1 MRPKTECLAACACAR
16 GPAVLVG
23 AAGVDMAAKAWGG
36 AGARCLR
43 AGPLAAAL
51 PRRLAGSA
59 AGAACLLALLYRGF
73 RLIGLVNLRAF
84 VVLYGAISF
93 GNVGFSVGVHWL
105 AAQWADW
112 KFIHD

>member
-1 MRPKTECLAACACAR
+1 
-16 GPAVLVG
+16 
-23 AAGVDMAAKAWGG
+23 
-36 AGARCLR
+36 
-43 AGPLAAAL
+43 
-51 PRRLAGSA
+51 
-59 AGAACLLALLYRGF
+59 LLYRGF